1 MGSQIHPL
9 DHTIDSEIFNL
20 IETLIDFDHSLKH
33 PFQDEVFYSE
43 LYLYLYRGLIADLS
57 HKLAE
62 EVVVNNI
69 TTPVT
74 VSLPRKLEH
83 DHHFRKHH
91 SFSHNTD
98 IT

>member
-1 MGSQIHPL
+1 MGKGGLLGSQIHPL

-91 SFSHNTD
+91 R
-98 IT
+98 